1 MKSIKIFSK
10 SQFSV
15 LWWSGTLSS
24 FGDWATLFA
33 SVALASY
40 LGSEGGNSEL
50 TAVIPIVAR
59 IIPALMSSFAGILA
73 DRFNKK
79 NVIIICDLSRM
90 VIVLGLFFTTTL
102 IQLFLINFLSEIFSL
117 IRQPSRESVVP
128 EVVDNE
134 YLVKANS
141 LFTVGTYAS
150 LPLASLA
157 FGVISDNS
165 LIEGIV
171 SYGNGWNGSVIFV
184 IDSVTFLISSF
195 LLLYLKTDSPNKN
208 IEKQS
213 NVLGDLKEGLN
224 YFLSVQELR
233 TVTTSISLSLVG
245 AGALFVL
252 GNTYLTE
259 SLKFTQS
266 SFGFMIA
273 SFGFGIIFTMVI
285 LSYFVTSFSRIPFFI
300 GISMVITGLSLL
312 FAFNSSEFSTILF
325 FIFISGI
332 GSGSVYLLTISY
344 LQSTTDKNLRG
355 RVFGNFYTIGRLS
368 ILLSLFISGFA
379 ANFINQYFEFDGVL
393 FVLRISSGF
402 ILLSGLITFVKGYR
416 TIIKDFGFENS
427 NFNKL
432 RLNLDT
438 DEDEPL

>member
-79 NVIIICDLSRM
+79 NVMIICDLSRM

-224 YFLSVQELR
+224 YFLSVKELR

-259 SLKFTQS
+259 SLEFTQS

>member
-79 NVIIICDLSRM
+79 NVMIICDLSRM

-195 LLLYLKTDSPNKN
+195 LLLYLRTDSPNKN

-213 NVLGDLKEGLN
+213 NVLGDLKEGFN

-233 TVTTSISLSLVG
+233 IVTTSISLSLVG

>member
-79 NVIIICDLSRM
+79 NVMIICDLSRM

-312 FAFNSSEFSTILF
+312 FAFNSSEFTTILF

-355 RVFGNFYTIGRLS
+355 RVFGNFYTMGRLS

-402 ILLSGLITFVKGYR
+402 ILLSGLITFAKGYR

>member
-79 NVIIICDLSRM
+79 NVMIICDLSRM

-195 LLLYLKTDSPNKN
+195 LLLYLRTDSPNKN

>member
-79 NVIIICDLSRM
+79 NVMIICDLSRM

-165 LIEGIV
+165 LIEEIV
-171 SYGNGWNGSVIFV
+171 SYGNGWNGSVIFA
-184 IDSVTFLISSF
+184 IDSITFLISSF

-416 TIIKDFGFENS
+416 TIINDFGFENS

>member
-50 TAVIPIVAR
+50 TAVIPVVAR

-79 NVIIICDLSRM
+79 NVMIICDLSRM

-117 IRQPSRESVVP
+117 IRQPSRESIVP
-128 EVVDNE
+128 EVVDDD

-150 LPLASLA
+150 LPIASLA
-157 FGVISDNS
+157 FGVVSDNS

-184 IDSVTFLISSF
+184 IDSITFLISSF
-195 LLLYLKTDSPNKN
+195 LLLYLNTDSPNKN
-208 IEKQS
+208 IKKQS
-213 NVLGDLKEGLN
+213 NVLSDLREGLN
-224 YFLSVQELR
+224 YFLSVKELR

-379 ANFINQYFEFDGVL
+379 ANFINQYLAFDGVL
-393 FVLRISSGF
+393 IVLRISSGF
-402 ILLSGLITFVKGYR
+402 ILLSGLITFVKGYK
-416 TIIKDFGFENS
+416 TIIRDFGFENS

-438 DEDEPL
+438 DEDGPL

>member
-79 NVIIICDLSRM
+79 NVMIICDLSRM

-325 FIFISGI
+325 FTFISGI

-432 RLNLDT
+432 RLDLDT

>member
-79 NVIIICDLSRM
+79 NVMIICDLSRM

-165 LIEGIV
+165 LIEGVV

-184 IDSVTFLISSF
+184 IDSITFLISSF

>member
-79 NVIIICDLSRM
+79 NVMIICDLSRM

-224 YFLSVQELR
+224 YFLSVHELR

-285 LSYFVTSFSRIPFFI
+285 LSYFVTSFSRISFFI

-312 FAFNSSEFSTILF
+312 FAFNSSEFSTLLF

-393 FVLRISSGF
+393 VVLRISSGL
-402 ILLSGLITFVKGYR
+402 ILTSGLITFIKGYR
-416 TIIKDFGFENS
+416 MIIKDFGFENS

-432 RLNLDT
+432 RLNLDN

>member
-79 NVIIICDLSRM
+79 NVMIICDLSRM

-165 LIEGIV
+165 LIGEIV

>member
-1 MKSIKIFSK
+1 M
-10 SQFSV
+10 
-15 LWWSGTLSS
+15 SS

-79 NVIIICDLSRM
+79 NVMIICDLSRM

-184 IDSVTFLISSF
+184 IDSVTFLISSL

-416 TIIKDFGFENS
+416 SIIKDFGFENS

>member
-79 NVIIICDLSRM
+79 NVMIICDLSRM

-285 LSYFVTSFSRIPFFI
+285 LSYFVTSFNRIPFFI

-402 ILLSGLITFVKGYR
+402 ILLSGLITFFKGYR

>member
-79 NVIIICDLSRM
+79 NVMIICDLSRM

-128 EVVDNE
+128 EVVDDE

-150 LPLASLA
+150 LPLASLV

-171 SYGNGWNGSVIFV
+171 SYGNDWNGSVIFV

-259 SLKFTQS
+259 SLNFTQS

-416 TIIKDFGFENS
+416 MIIKDFGFENS

-438 DEDEPL
+438 DEDKPL

>member
-50 TAVIPIVAR
+50 TAVIPVVAR

-79 NVIIICDLSRM
+79 NVMIICDLSRM

-117 IRQPSRESVVP
+117 IRQPSRESIVP
-128 EVVDNE
+128 EVVDDD

-150 LPLASLA
+150 LPIASLA
-157 FGVISDNS
+157 FGVVSDNS

-184 IDSVTFLISSF
+184 IDSITFLISSF
-195 LLLYLKTDSPNKN
+195 LLLYLNTDSPNKN
-208 IEKQS
+208 IKKQS
-213 NVLGDLKEGLN
+213 NVLGDLREGLN

-379 ANFINQYFEFDGVL
+379 ANFINQYLAFDGVL
-393 FVLRISSGF
+393 VVLRVSSGF
-402 ILLSGLITFVKGYR
+402 ILLSGLITFVKGYK
-416 TIIKDFGFENS
+416 TIIRDFGFENS

-438 DEDEPL
+438 DEDGPL

>member
-79 NVIIICDLSRM
+79 NVMIICDLSRM
-90 VIVLGLFFTTTL
+90 LIVLGLFFTTTL

>member
-79 NVIIICDLSRM
+79 NVMIICDLSRM

-165 LIEGIV
+165 LIEEIV
-171 SYGNGWNGSVIFV
+171 SYGNGWNGSVIFA
-184 IDSVTFLISSF
+184 IDSITFLISSF
-195 LLLYLKTDSPNKN
+195 LLLYLKTDSPKKN

-285 LSYFVTSFSRIPFFI
+285 LSYFVTSFNRIPFFI

>member
-1 MKSIKIFSK
+1 M
-10 SQFSV
+10 
-15 LWWSGTLSS
+15 SS

-79 NVIIICDLSRM
+79 NVMIICDLSRM

-128 EVVDNE
+128 EVVDDE

-165 LIEGIV
+165 LIEGVV

-184 IDSVTFLISSF
+184 IDSITFLISSF

>member
-79 NVIIICDLSRM
+79 NVMIICDLSRM

-285 LSYFVTSFSRIPFFI
+285 LSYFVTSFSRIPFFV

>member
-79 NVIIICDLSRM
+79 NVMIICDLSRM

-224 YFLSVQELR
+224 YFLSVKELR

-379 ANFINQYFEFDGVL
+379 ANFINQYFEFNGVL

>member
-1 MKSIKIFSK
+1 M
-10 SQFSV
+10 
-15 LWWSGTLSS
+15 SS

-79 NVIIICDLSRM
+79 NVMIICDLLRM
-90 VIVLGLFFTTTL
+90 VIVLGLFFTSTL

-368 ILLSLFISGFA
+368 ILLSLFISGFV

>member
-79 NVIIICDLSRM
+79 NVMIICDLSRM

-128 EVVDNE
+128 EVVDDE

-165 LIEGIV
+165 LIEGVV

-184 IDSVTFLISSF
+184 IDSITFLISSF

-285 LSYFVTSFSRIPFFI
+285 LSYFVTTFSRIPFFI

>member
-15 LWWSGTLSS
+15 LWWSGTLSI
-24 FGDWATLFA
+24 FGDWATLF
-33 SVALASY
+33 SSLALASY

-79 NVIIICDLSRM
+79 NVMIICDLSRM

>member
-1 MKSIKIFSK
+1 MKSIRIFSR

-79 NVIIICDLSRM
+79 NVMIICDLSRM

-102 IQLFLINFLSEIFSL
+102 VQLFLINFLSEIFSL

-128 EVVDNE
+128 EVVNDE

-141 LFTVGTYAS
+141 LFTVGTYFS

-157 FGVISDNS
+157 LGVISDNS

-195 LLLYLKTDSPNKN
+195 LLLYLKTDSPYKN
-208 IEKQS
+208 IKKQS
-213 NVLGDLKEGLN
+213 NVLGDLREGLN

>member
-50 TAVIPIVAR
+50 TAVIPVVAR

-79 NVIIICDLSRM
+79 NVMIICDLSRM

-117 IRQPSRESVVP
+117 IRQPSRESIVP
-128 EVVDNE
+128 EVVDDD

-150 LPLASLA
+150 LPIASLA
-157 FGVISDNS
+157 FGVVSDNS

-184 IDSVTFLISSF
+184 IDSITFLISSF
-195 LLLYLKTDSPNKN
+195 LLLYLNTDSPNKN
-208 IEKQS
+208 IKKQS
-213 NVLGDLKEGLN
+213 NVLGDLREGLN
-224 YFLSVQELR
+224 YFLSIQELR

-379 ANFINQYFEFDGVL
+379 ANFINQYLAFDGVL
-393 FVLRISSGF
+393 IVLRISSGF
-402 ILLSGLITFVKGYR
+402 ILLSGLITFVKGYK

-438 DEDEPL
+438 DENGPL

>member
-79 NVIIICDLSRM
+79 NVMIICDLSRM

-128 EVVDNE
+128 EVVDDE
-134 YLVKANS
+134 YLVKATS

-233 TVTTSISLSLVG
+233 IVTTSISLSLVG

-393 FVLRISSGF
+393 FVLRLSSGF